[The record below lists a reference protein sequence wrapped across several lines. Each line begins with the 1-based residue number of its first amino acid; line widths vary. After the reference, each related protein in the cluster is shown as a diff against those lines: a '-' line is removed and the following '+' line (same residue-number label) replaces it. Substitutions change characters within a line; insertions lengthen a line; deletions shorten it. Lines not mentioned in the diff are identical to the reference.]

1 MKIGI
6 IGLPQTGK
14 KTLFQILTGH
24 VFTEHSDQKKPAMG
38 MADIIDQRFDTLVQ
52 MYKPKKQVRAKIDIE
67 LLPRLEKESIARG
80 DIFKDIADV
89 DAVCHV
95 VRAFEDEAIYH
106 VDGSIDPV
114 RDIDMVG
121 GELILHDLLFIEKR
135 LERLEAQMKKLKDEK
150 QQKEHDMLVRFRE
163 HLEKEQ
169 PLRLLEICPE
179 DDMLIRS
186 YPFITLKQMILV
198 LNVADD
204 GLGDMAIIEKL
215 RARCDAEK
223 MEVMQVSAKMEAEI
237 AALESEAERREF
249 LKDLGIEQPA
259 LGQLTHLC
267 LKALG
272 LMSFFTVGED
282 EVRQWLIRRNATAP
296 EAAGA
301 IHSDLQRGFIRAEV
315 FKYGELM
322 AHKNEAGLKAAGKLY
337 LKGKDYIVEE
347 GDILN
352 IRFKV

>member
-24 VFTEHSDQKKPAMG
+24 IFTEHGDQKKPTMG
-38 MADIIDQRFDTLVQ
+38 VADILDPRFEILVQ
-52 MYKPKKQVRAKIDIE
+52 MYKPKKQVRAKIDLE
-67 LLPRLEKESIARG
+67 LLPKLEKESIARG
-80 DIFKDIADV
+80 DIFKDIADT

-95 VRAFEDEAIYH
+95 VRVFEDEAVYH
-106 VDGSIDPV
+106 VDGSIDPA
-114 RDIDMVG
+114 RDIDMVN

-169 PLRLLEICPE
+169 PLRLLALSHDE
-179 DDMLIRS
+179 DMLIRS

-198 LNVADD
+198 LNVAD
-204 GLGDMAIIEKL
+204 GQLGETGIIEKL
-215 RARCDAEK
+215 RSRCTAEK
-223 MEVMQVSAKMEAEI
+223 MEIMQVSAKMEAEI
-237 AALESEAERREF
+237 AALESEAERKEF
-249 LKDLGIEQPA
+249 LNDLGIEEPA
-259 LGQLTHLC
+259 LGQLTRLC
-267 LKALG
+267 LNALG

-282 EVRQWLIRRNATAP
+282 EVRQWLLRKNSSAP

-301 IHSDLQRGFIRAEV
+301 IHSDLQRGFIRAELI
-315 FKYGELM
+315 KYDELI
-322 AHKNEAGLKAAGKLY
+322 AHKTEAALKSAGKLY
-337 LKGKDYIVEE
+337 LKGKDYIVED